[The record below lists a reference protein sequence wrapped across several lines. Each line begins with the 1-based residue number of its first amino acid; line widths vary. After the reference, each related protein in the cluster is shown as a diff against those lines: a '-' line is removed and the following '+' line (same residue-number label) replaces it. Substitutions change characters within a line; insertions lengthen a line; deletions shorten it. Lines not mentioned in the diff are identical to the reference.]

1 MEKEQVWLPLQTVYN
16 KELTVAAYLKEQGI
30 EHYIPMTYELRDTG
44 HEGECTHILVPAIH
58 NLIFIHCPYDANW
71 CRQFASEAPLPVY
84 FLKKERNG
92 NDYCTVSERDMQN
105 FMHAT
110 NPDIH
115 GTRFIDSEKL
125 RGKRSVPVRVV
136 RRGPLRCDR
145 QVPPLRR
152 PPLHRH
158 RNAPKHR
165 PAQSEL
171 HLVRNHRRY
180 RMKEKCHRKATIC
193 PPIQ

>member
-44 HEGECTHILVPAIH
+44 REGECSHVLVPAIH

-110 NPDIH
+110 SPTSRH
-115 GTRFIDSEKL
+115 AVHRFRKAS
-125 RGKRSVPVRVV
+125 RQAQRPRPGSTPRSA
-136 RRGPLRCDR
+136 LRCDR

-158 RNAPKHR
+158 RNTPKHR

-171 HLVRNHRRY
+171 HLVRNHRRVNS
-180 RMKEKCHRKATIC
+180 EKQYKITNRQA
-193 PPIQ
+193 